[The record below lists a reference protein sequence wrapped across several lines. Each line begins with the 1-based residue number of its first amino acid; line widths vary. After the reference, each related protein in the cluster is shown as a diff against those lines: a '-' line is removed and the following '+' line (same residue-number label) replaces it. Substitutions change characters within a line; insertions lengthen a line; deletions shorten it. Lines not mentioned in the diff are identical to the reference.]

1 MKRSHNT
8 LILLLALALLWG
20 SLPAVAVE
28 RPFGLSG
35 AGNLTFTGGNPPTGA
50 TLTASGVA
58 THLGQWT
65 SDGVL
70 SFTPG
75 SAPNLILASGIQTF
89 TAANGDELH
98 ATFTNAELNTTTG
111 IATGVFIFIGGT
123 GRFEEASG
131 SADFVVMQDPSGPFE
146 VTATGTIDF

>member
-1 MKRSHNT
+1 MRHTTVYHDVNLLCNERRSPMKRSRNT
-8 LILLLALALLWG
+8 LSLMLAIFLLLG

-35 AGNLTFTGGNPPTGA
+35 AGNLTFDDPPTSA

-58 THLGQWT
+58 TYLGRWT

-75 SAPNLILASGIQTF
+75 SASNLILASGIQTF

-111 IATGVFIFIGGT
+111 IATGVFIFIGG
-123 GRFEEASG
+123 
-131 SADFVVMQDPSGPFE
+131 
-146 VTATGTIDF
+146 